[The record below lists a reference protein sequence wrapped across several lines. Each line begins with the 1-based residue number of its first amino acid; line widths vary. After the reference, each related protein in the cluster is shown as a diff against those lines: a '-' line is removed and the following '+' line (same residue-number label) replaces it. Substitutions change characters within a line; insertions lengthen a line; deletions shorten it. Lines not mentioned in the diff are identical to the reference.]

1 MKSPGLGPETFTP
14 FAPFQIQAC
23 FHLQHLLRTC
33 FHILLIN
40 SRMLLLS
47 LQKVDPELIF
57 TKQERIGKG
66 SFGEVFKGVDN
77 RTQQVRT
84 SPSLLLM
91 VHGVINYTSSCPIT
105 PPPSIVRND
114 ALFLCCNLSRLSRTA
129 STKKKKSTASSQTT

>member
-1 MKSPGLGPETFTP
+1 
-14 FAPFQIQAC
+14 
-23 FHLQHLLRTC
+23 
-33 FHILLIN
+33 
-40 SRMLLLS
+40 MLLLS

-105 PPPSIVRND
+105 PPPLHRKKRCPIPMLQPLQTFSYCIDEEEEVDRFEPNYL
-114 ALFLCCNLSRLSRTA
+114 AEELFLAR
-129 STKKKKSTASSQTT
+129 K